1 MKRNI
6 IICGLI
12 AGLIVTALMM
22 AAMAKI
28 DSLNNYAGSMLVG
41 YTSMLVAFSLIFVAI
56 KNARDKYGNG
66 TITFGKA
73 FRIGLVITLIAS
85 TMYVVVWMI
94 DYYYFI
100 PDFFQKYAAR
110 QLREMKAA
118 GATSAQLAAKQ
129 IQTMQYG
136 EMYKNPF
143 FNAMFTYMEILPVG
157 LIVSVLA
164 AVILK
169 RSSTAD
175 RVVLTN

>member
-28 DSLNNYAGSMLVG
+28 DSFNNYAGSMLVG

-56 KNARDKYGNG
+56 KNSRDKYGNG

-100 PDFFQKYAAR
+100 PDFYQKYAAH

-118 GATSAQLAAKQ
+118 GATAAQLAAKAAEVQ
-129 IQTMQYG
+129 KYG
-136 EMYKNPF
+136 DLYKNPF
-143 FNAMFTYMEILPVG
+143 YNAMFTYLEILPVG

-169 RSSTAD
+169 RKPTD
-175 RVVLTN
+175 NVVLTN